1 MVVSDNE
8 NKSKTRQQF
17 VSNPTKLYEMQD
29 NVNTEKGL
37 RTAVGLNNAKTI
49 KQLLI
54 KPPTLIIGEG
64 LINSKRSNWITN
76 KRFF

>member
-1 MVVSDNE
+1 
-8 NKSKTRQQF
+8 
-17 VSNPTKLYEMQD
+17 MQD
-29 NVNTEKGL
+29 KVNIEKDL
-37 RTAVGLNNAKTI
+37 ITAVGLNNTKTI

-54 KPPTLIIGEG
+54 KPPTFIVGEG